1 MWELVVSAC
10 VCAAVSILEHV
21 REIDM
26 WERRVACGRL
36 PVHVPS
42 RPLWR
47 VGFIDLQSSMA
58 LGP

>member
-21 REIDM
+21 REIDVC
-26 WERRVACGRL
+26 ERKAGCGRL
-36 PVHVPS
+36 PVHAPS
-42 RPLWR
+42 HPPWR
-47 VGFIDLQSSMA
+47 VGHIDLQSSMA

>member
-21 REIDM
+21 RETEVC
-26 WERRVACGRL
+26 ERKAGCGRL
-36 PVHVPS
+36 PVPAPS
-42 RPLWR
+42 RLPWR
-47 VGFIDLQSSMA
+47 VGCIDLHSFMA